1 LRWGSILEWFQIG
14 RVHAVTAP
22 ILEER
27 LRAAGL
33 RATGPRIAVL
43 RVLAESHDHPRV
55 DQVIARV
62 RASGVNI
69 STQAAYD
76 VCEALHGAALARRI
90 EPAGSPARYEAR
102 VGDNH
107 HHLVCRA
114 CGDTV
119 DVDCAVGV
127 APCLAPSDAAGFA
140 VDEAEVTFWGI
151 CPACQSSEREEAA

>member
-1 LRWGSILEWFQIG
+1 VDTDR
-14 RVHAVTAP
+14 
-22 ILEER
+22 LEER

-33 RATGPRIAVL
+33 RATAPRVAVL
-43 RVLAESHDHPRV
+43 RVLAESRDHPRV
-55 DQVIARV
+55 DQVIERV
-62 RASGVNI
+62 RAGGVPI

-76 VCEALHGAALARRI
+76 VCEALHRVALARRF

-114 CGDTV
+114 CGRTT

-127 APCLAPSDAAGFA
+127 APCLEPSDAGGFV
-140 VDEAEVTFWGI
+140 VDEAEVTFWGL
-151 CPACQSSEREEAA
+151 CPDCQSTREEAA

>member
-1 LRWGSILEWFQIG
+1 
-14 RVHAVTAP
+14 VTVVS
-22 ILEER
+22 LEER

-33 RATGPRIAVL
+33 RATGPRVAVL
-43 RVLAESHDHPRV
+43 RVLAESTDHPRV

-62 RASGVNI
+62 RASGVAI

-76 VCEALHGAALARRI
+76 VCDALHRAALARRI

-119 DVDCAVGV
+119 DVDCAVGL
-127 APCLAPSDAAGFA
+127 APCLAPSDAGGF
-140 VDEAEVTFWGI
+140 VLDEAEVTFWGV
-151 CPACQSSEREEAA
+151 CPACQSPSEREDAA